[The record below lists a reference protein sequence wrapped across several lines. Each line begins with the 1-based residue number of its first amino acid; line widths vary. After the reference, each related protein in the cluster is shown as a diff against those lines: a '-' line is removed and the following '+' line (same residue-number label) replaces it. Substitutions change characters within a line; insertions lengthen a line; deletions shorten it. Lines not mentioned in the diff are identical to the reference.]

1 MILELPADCRESAAT
16 PAELFRKLDEWG
28 FASLVIP
35 HGLAWG
41 IHAPP
46 GARLDNQLSPAQH
59 DPAKQRLIEISSGH
73 GNGEQYRDFAE

>member
-1 MILELPADCRESAAT
+1 MSSDCAPGIPSPELPADCRESAET

-28 FASLVIP
+28 LESLVIP

-46 GARLDNQLSPAQH
+46 GARLDVQLSETNTI
-59 DPAKQRLIEISSGH
+59 RTSSG
-73 GNGEQYRDFAE
+73 